1 MSKQCLDIEQM
12 QHLKKLS
19 VDTSKASMVLLWK
32 DDEGNEMDWE
42 EVQDELSHPEPME
55 MFRELYD
62 AETGNYDHSYKKYCG
77 VFTLQDIID
86 LLPTHIYDNSG
97 SINILNIEQQIQDW
111 TRVWNISY
119 LSTSSFIKIV
129 SSINNEFI
137 DAAYEML
144 CWCIENGYIKTNKEE

>member
-1 MSKQCLDIEQM
+1 MSNQVLDIEQM
-12 QHLKKLS
+12 KHLKELG
-19 VDTSKASMVLLWK
+19 VDTNKATMCWK
-32 DDEGNEMDWE
+32 RNIREVIGVNLALVFNVKNE
-42 EVQDELSHPEPME
+42 
-55 MFRELYD
+55 FRD
-62 AETGNYDHSYKKYCG
+62 YKRFEYIPC
-77 VFTLQDIID
+77 FTLQDILD
-86 LLPTHIYDNSG
+86 LLPTHISDNSG

-144 CWCIENGYIKTNKEE
+144 CWCAENGYLKQMNHDTRRIP